1 MFASKATRT
10 GVQLPSP
17 PVYARSGS
25 GERRLSRRNCSEG
38 GPVSPCHINAAS
50 FDSASQSHR
59 TLAAVAESEVC
70 HAVALRRRTFHSS
83 ISVCLKDYGLASQQ
97 MHRFF
102 YVYILVSATKTFIT
116 PVS

>member
-25 GERRLSRRNCSEG
+25 GERKLSRRNFSEG
-38 GPVSPCHINAAS
+38 GPRFTLPHQRSELRLRMPVPQNAGSAAKSVRCHAG
-50 FDSASQSHR
+50 
-59 TLAAVAESEVC
+59 C

-102 YVYILVSATKTFIT
+102 YVYILVSKSDENI
-116 PVS
+116 